1 MNLTTWWL
9 FVTATF
15 LVSAAPGPNML
26 LILNQSVRY
35 GFRRSMAGML
45 GCMSALLIM
54 LSISAAG
61 VGLVLMKSPVLFDIL
76 RYSGA
81 AYLVYLGYKVWTAP
95 VHEVG
100 MSVNEARVESNW
112 SLYRTAFLTA
122 ASNPKALL
130 FAVAFLPQFIPAN
143 STHVLAPML
152 LLSAIFMLMT
162 LAVFVVYG
170 LLAHTF
176 RHFVVESARVQTF
189 LRYGFTAAFIGLA
202 SKLALTDK

>member
-35 GFRRSMAGML
+35 GFRRSIAGML

-61 VGLVLMKSPVLFDIL
+61 VGLVLMKSPVLFDVL

-100 MSVNEARVESNW
+100 MSTDEPRIESNW
-112 SLYRTAFLTA
+112 ALYRTAFLTA

-130 FAVAFLPQFIPAN
+130 FAVAFLPQFIHA
-143 STHVLAPML
+143 SAPQL
-152 LLSAIFMLMT
+152 PQIII
-162 LAVFVVYG
+162 
-170 LLAHTF
+170 LLATF
-176 RHFVVESARVQTF
+176 SVVGMLWYCIYAIGGLSLASYLRQARVLKWFNRVT
-189 LRYGFTAAFIGLA
+189 GGAFIA
-202 SKLALTDK
+202 FAAVMAFVKKA

>member
-1 MNLTTWWL
+1 MKLLAMTHKNEQQLQEANMNLTTWWL

-61 VGLVLMKSPVLFDIL
+61 VGFMLMKSPVLFDIL

-81 AYLVYLGYKVWTAP
+81 AYLVISVIKASWTAP
-95 VHEVG
+95 R
-100 MSVNEARVESNW
+100 A
-112 SLYRTAFLTA
+112 
-122 ASNPKALL
+122 
-130 FAVAFLPQFIPAN
+130 
-143 STHVLAPML
+143 
-152 LLSAIFMLMT
+152 
-162 LAVFVVYG
+162 
-170 LLAHTF
+170 
-176 RHFVVESARVQTF
+176 
-189 LRYGFTAAFIGLA
+189 
-202 SKLALTDK
+202 

>member
-1 MNLTTWWL
+1 MAHPKEARDKLRQAYIFDQQGL
-9 FVTATF
+9 EF
-15 LVSAAPGPNML
+15 AAL
-26 LILNQSVRY
+26 QADVHHLSVRKVY
-35 GFRRSMAGML
+35 QQGIITN
-45 GCMSALLIM
+45 LLNPK
-54 LSISAAG
+54 
-61 VGLVLMKSPVLFDIL
+61 VGLF
-76 RYSGA
+76 
-81 AYLVYLGYKVWTAP
+81 
-95 VHEVG
+95 
-100 MSVNEARVESNW
+100 
-112 SLYRTAFLTA
+112 FL
-122 ASNPKALL
+122 
-130 FAVAFLPQFIPAN
+130 AFLPQFIPAN